1 MTLRTGVIAV
11 TNPGHV
17 AAEGFVENALANNP
31 SCAGFVIY
39 DDGKL
44 NISRITNP
52 DLATL
57 NKVFSG
63 CKDFQVNVHLGNYP
77 PGFLPEDIQPFVLVE
92 DENKNPVVAV
102 MLDGDW
108 VNSGPTG
115 SSHSDEFFVALN
127 QLRPMFQQLYK
138 LTKGDIGAMIEE
150 VDGDATKNSILNTF
164 IGRGSVH
171 LMFNNGKVRT
181 ILKNELEKEYKWGW
195 VSNPFMYTED
205 QKPAEKPGLLSSL
218 LGDKAMPKMAP
229 TLTAEPRAEP
239 AEVKPPLPEV
249 KPAPAVALP
258 GTEGPRKV
266 SAPREL
272 KKPYK
277 IESWYKNNANWVP
290 PNYAEYPEVEVRPKV
305 AKGPVAAA
313 PSAIKDLKDLPKVV
327 TSTAV
332 PKVLP
337 DVTSTP
343 ADIEKR
349 TPPPL
354 PGPKRVAPVE
364 PIKQP
369 DKPAAVVPP
378 TPVVKKDTVPAM
390 TPESQKKIVDHW
402 LKETET
408 MVTTVD
414 RSGNPI
420 ISPKEAVALETKYAD
435 FAERLGIKF
444 EDIFSWRVDRLEKL
458 LYEYPDAALHLMCDL
473 RQKFAAAQSK
483 SAATGADTKKGTI
496 IMPKLSRTG

>member
-17 AAEGFVENALANNP
+17 AAEGFVENALHNNP

-44 NISRITNP
+44 NISRITAP

-77 PGFLPEDIQPFVLVE
+77 PGFLADDIQPFVLVE
-92 DENKNPVVAV
+92 DENKNPIVAV

-108 VNSGPTG
+108 VSGGPTG
-115 SSHSDEFFVALN
+115 SAHSDEFFVALN
-127 QLRPMFQQLYK
+127 QLRPMFQQLHK
-138 LTKGDIGAMIEE
+138 LTKGDVGAMIEE

-164 IGRGSVH
+164 VNRGSVH

-181 ILKNELEKEYKWGW
+181 VVKNTLEQEFKWGW

-205 QKPAEKPGLLSSL
+205 QKPEEKPGLLSSL
-218 LGDKAMPKMAP
+218 LGDKAMPQTAP
-229 TLTAEPRAEP
+229 TLTAEPRVEP
-239 AEVKPPLPEV
+239 DPFKDQAK
-249 KPAPAVALP
+249 AAL
-258 GTEGPRKV
+258 TKSDGPRTV
-266 SAPREL
+266 TCPRET

-277 IESWYKNNANWVP
+277 VQSWYMQHANWCP
-290 PNYAEYPEVEVRPKV
+290 PNYMEYPEVVVRPAV
-305 AKGPVAAA
+305 AKGPVAA
-313 PSAIKDLKDLPKVV
+313 PPIKSLKDLPKVV
-327 TSTAV
+327 TDTAE
-332 PKVLP
+332 PKKVLP

-343 ADIEKR
+343 AEIEKR

-369 DKPAAVVPP
+369 EKPAASVPAA
-378 TPVVKKDTVPAM
+378 PVVKKDTVPSM
-390 TPESQKKIVDHW
+390 STESQKKIVDHW
-402 LKETET
+402 LKETAT

-444 EDIFSWRVDRLEKL
+444 EDVFSWRVDRLEKL
-458 LYEYPDAALHLMCDL
+458 LYDHTDAALHLICDL
-473 RQKFAAAQSK
+473 RQKLAVALIK
-483 SAATGADTKKGTI
+483 IEATKTDAKPGTI
-496 IMPKLSRTG
+496 VMPKLSRTG